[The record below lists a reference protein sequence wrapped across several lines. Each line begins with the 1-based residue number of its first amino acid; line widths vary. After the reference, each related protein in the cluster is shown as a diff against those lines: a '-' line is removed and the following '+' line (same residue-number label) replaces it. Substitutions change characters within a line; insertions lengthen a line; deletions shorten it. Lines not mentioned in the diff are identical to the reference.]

1 MSPESV
7 ESMSVTSLGMPNPSQ
22 QGEAL
27 EYDQFIEAL
36 TPEQSKA
43 FAADLARLYMAK
55 KSLPKE

>member
-27 EYDQFIEAL
+27 EYDQFIEGL

-55 KSLPKE
+55 KSQPEG